1 MAHISD
7 LHIGRDPQTSEA
19 AAAIARDLV
28 GAGVDD
34 VLLTGDVTD
43 RGRSGELATF
53 ERAFA
58 PLSSRLVVVPGN
70 HDRLGDDAAQA
81 LMAGP
86 RVQVEVRPG
95 LFVVRLDSTAP
106 HNRRLIDSHGELTP
120 RTIADVEQAVAR
132 APPDALV
139 VLMLHHHLLPLPAD
153 HLGERLASLLDWPN
167 AAELDLGRALV
178 DRLRDRCDLV
188 LHGHRHAA
196 SELVLLPRS
205 GRALHVLNAGSTPD
219 LRRVRLVTHDAGR
232 IVSQRWLELDGLP
245 ARRTSTVIGLRRR
258 DPRAATATA

>member
-1 MAHISD
+1 MTRTMAHISD

-153 HLGERLASLLDWPN
+153 HLGERLASLLGWP
-167 AAELDLGRALV
+167 
-178 DRLRDRCDLV
+178 
-188 LHGHRHAA
+188 
-196 SELVLLPRS
+196 ELVLLPRS